1 MDVKTLPAKEK
12 AEVLAVRR
20 KLKRAEIYEENERL
34 RAENERLKCAIKDL
48 IEERDQI
55 VAYWLE
61 CLRRHGHIQ

>member
-1 MDVKTLPAKEK
+1 MDIKALPAKDK

-20 KLKRAEIYEENERL
+20 KLSRAAIYEENERL
-34 RAENERLKCAIKDL
+34 RIENERLKCAIKDL

>member
-1 MDVKTLPAKEK
+1 MDIKTLPAKDK

-20 KLKRAEIYEENERL
+20 KLSRAAIYEENERL
-34 RAENERLKCAIKDL
+34 RAENERLKGNIQDL
-48 IEERDQI
+48 IEERNQI

>member
-34 RAENERLKCAIKDL
+34 RAENERLKEVIKDI
-48 IEERDQI
+48 IEEKNQI